1 MNITKENLETIKTLI
16 KEYSAHDLEAF
27 ENRTEMFRMMMAM
40 AEKLDE
46 VL

>member
-27 ENRTEMFRMMMAM
+27 ENRTEMFRMMMM
-40 AEKLDE
+40 LVKKLEE